1 MIRVKKNYVFLIYL
15 YSFTAHI
22 ILIWAGF
29 SCVHAMRIVSGE
41 AAADLSKS
49 ARAPF
54 AFKISL
60 TGRRGNSYDESK
72 IGVTVEFDK
81 IKKLISR
88 ELPELIKK
96 FEIKERPSETVF
108 EPPDLEP
115 AKNAFG
121 NLRSKFAEMKKAA
134 EDSMKTS
141 EALLAADKKKI
152 FPASTNKKNS
162 QSSRMDRKKKPSQAE
177 PVHSENARDRAK
189 AGPDA
194 QAEVAKS
201 PYTGS
206 GDGTET
212 EVFGNL
218 SGGENSGMRLAG
230 TPDGALDPSIELKSI
245 DLFKSI
251 VGSKIRSKVKYPQN
265 CRRLG
270 IEGSVRIK
278 FEINSGG
285 TAVGI
290 EITRSSGNRDIDA
303 AAVDAVKNGAPFL
316 PYPRDISQ
324 KSLSFL
330 LPLNFKLND

>member
-29 SCVHAMRIVSGE
+29 SCVHAMRIISGE

-72 IGVTVEFDK
+72 SGVTVEFDK
-81 IKKLISR
+81 IKKLISN
-88 ELPELIKK
+88 ELPELMKK
-96 FEIKERPSETVF
+96 FEIKERPSEPLF

-115 AKNAFG
+115 AKNAFEK
-121 NLRSKFAEMKKAA
+121 LRSKFAEMKKAA

-162 QSSRMDRKKKPSQAE
+162 QSSRMDRKKKPAQLES
-177 PVHSENARDRAK
+177 VHSENVRDRAK
-189 AGPDA
+189 AGQDG
-194 QAEVAKS
+194 E
-201 PYTGS
+201 S
-206 GDGTET
+206 GT

-218 SGGENSGMRLAG
+218 SGGEKSGTRLAG

-245 DLFKSI
+245 DLFKAI
-251 VGSKIRSKVKYPQN
+251 VGAKIRSKVKYPQN

-270 IEGSVRIK
+270 IEGAVRVK

-303 AAVDAVKNGAPFL
+303 AAVEAVKNGAPFL
-316 PYPRDISQ
+316 PYPRDISR
-324 KSLSFL
+324 KSLSFV

>member
-1 MIRVKKNYVFLIYL
+1 
-15 YSFTAHI
+15 
-22 ILIWAGF
+22 
-29 SCVHAMRIVSGE
+29 MRAASGE
-41 AAADLSKS
+41 AVADLSKS

-72 IGVTVEFDK
+72 SGVMVEFDK

-88 ELPELIKK
+88 ELPELMKK
-96 FEIKERPSETVF
+96 FEVKDRPSEPVF

-115 AKNAFG
+115 AKMAFEK
-121 NLRSKFAEMKKAA
+121 LRAKFSEMKKAA

-141 EALLAADKKKI
+141 EILLAAAKKKTVPVSI
-152 FPASTNKKNS
+152 NKKNAPKG
-162 QSSRMDRKKKPSQAE
+162 RPDRKKKPDPAGSDHSQI
-177 PVHSENARDRAK
+177 ARNGAK
-189 AGPDA
+189 AGPNDPDEA
-194 QAEVAKS
+194 ANR
-201 PYTGS
+201 PYAAAGGGS
-206 GDGTET
+206 ET

-218 SGGENSGMRLAG
+218 SGVEKSGTRLAG
-230 TPDGALDPSIELKSI
+230 TPDGEPDPSIELKSI
-245 DLFKSI
+245 DLFKAI

-270 IEGSVRIK
+270 IEGSVRLK

-285 TAVGI
+285 TAAGI

-303 AAVDAVKNGAPFL
+303 AAVEAVKNGEPFL
-316 PYPRDISQ
+316 PYPRDIAK
-324 KSLSFL
+324 KSLSFV